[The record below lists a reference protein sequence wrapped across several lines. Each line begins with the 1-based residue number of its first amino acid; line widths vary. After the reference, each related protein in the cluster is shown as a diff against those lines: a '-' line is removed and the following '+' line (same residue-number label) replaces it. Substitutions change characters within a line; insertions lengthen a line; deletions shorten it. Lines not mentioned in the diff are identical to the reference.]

1 MILVQNILFLKPF
14 LACNGCLRHLPKLKE
29 DLGLAFD
36 AFPEKFS
43 LLNTLSIEK
52 VQ

>member
-1 MILVQNILFLKPF
+1 MAVL
-14 LACNGCLRHLPKLKE
+14 GHLPKLKE
-29 DLGLAFD
+29 DLGLGFD
-36 AFPEKFS
+36 AFPEKCS